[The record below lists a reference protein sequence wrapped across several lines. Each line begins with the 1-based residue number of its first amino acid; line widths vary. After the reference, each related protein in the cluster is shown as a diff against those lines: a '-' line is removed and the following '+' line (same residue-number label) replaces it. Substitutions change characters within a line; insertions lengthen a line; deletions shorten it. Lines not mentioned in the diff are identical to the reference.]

1 MNHWSAEETAFR
13 CQRLSVR
20 LEQLA
25 QTFEEMAVLSQ
36 DETQAEAVLARL
48 RLSKGYLELTAI
60 DLDVETA
67 YELAQMQRQL
77 SRWHLHWDTTWADY
91 ESRVALFNLTQTW
104 AAQIRAVA
112 GVLV

>member
-25 QTFEEMAVLSQ
+25 QTFEDMAVLSQ
-36 DETQAEAVLARL
+36 DETQVEAVLARL
-48 RLSKGYLELTAI
+48 QISKGYLELTAI

-77 SRWHLHWDTTWADY
+77 SRWHLHWENTWANQD
-91 ESRVALFNLTQTW
+91 SRVALSDLTQTW
-104 AAQIRAVA
+104 AAQIRAMA
-112 GVLV
+112 GVFV